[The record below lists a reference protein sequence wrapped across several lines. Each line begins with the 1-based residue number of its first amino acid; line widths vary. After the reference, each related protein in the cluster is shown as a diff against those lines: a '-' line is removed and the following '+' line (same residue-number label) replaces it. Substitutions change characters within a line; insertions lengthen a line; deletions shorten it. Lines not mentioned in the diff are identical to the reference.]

1 MATEKGVLVLSF
13 EAAEDLSNDQYRIV
27 ILDASTGKVRRP
39 DHATTDSANAIGVL
53 QNAPAAAGQA
63 ASVMVIG
70 VSKIQFGET
79 VAVGEWIKLE
89 YVDAADAGKGLDAD
103 GALDVCIGRCVKGG
117 DEDQLGEILLSGA
130 VHQVNA
136 AS

>member
-1 MATEKGVLVLSF
+1 MATENGVLDVSF

-27 ILDASTGKVRRP
+27 VLASGKVRRP
-39 DHATTDSANAIGVL
+39 DHATTDLPFGVL
-53 QNAPAAAGQA
+53 QNAPEAGEAA
-63 ASVMVIG
+63 VVRLIG

-79 VAVGEWIKLE
+79 VAENEWIKHE
-89 YVDAADAGKGLDAD
+89 YNDAADAGKALDAD
-103 GALDVCIGRCVKGG
+103 GALDVAIGRCLVGG
-117 DEDQLGEILLSGA
+117 DEDELGEILLSGA